1 MINYKWGGDMS
12 KTKKILVGIFGVI
25 CMLFVGFTLTACG
38 EGKPQNDNKV
48 YSITYEEGDYYSFTS
63 RTIKQTAGEIAT
75 FKLEN
80 EPFIQIDKVYANE
93 IECVKGEDGEYTFTM
108 PQEDVLVT
116 VTYID
121 APEILEAK
129 YGMTWSV
136 APSTITKAKDGDS
149 SFIARQSF
157 RVDFGEQG
165 IYHKINAEGYL
176 SEVEIISTNESVIP
190 LSAIS
195 GVNSTDDSVIY
206 ECYFSIDLT
215 QVSVGETTLVVVEKE
230 YDRIISKTV
239 NVVPY
244 GEATPN
250 DLWEVSVTVDLSDIE
265 HTEYKDKNFRIFF
278 SDESEEYVYGS
289 IYSATQI
296 EDFTWADLKDG
307 KLTFTFDYNPDHKF
321 TVDVAY
327 EYYVDRFKEFR
338 YNNFTVVRGAE
349 EDGEVIFDF
358 NGDNVEVSFDTSN
371 LAEEI
376 V

>member
-116 VTYID
+116 VTYTD

-129 YGMTWSV
+129 YGMTWAV

-165 IYHKINAEGYL
+165 IYHKN
-176 SEVEIISTNESVIP
+176 
-190 LSAIS
+190 
-195 GVNSTDDSVIY
+195 
-206 ECYFSIDLT
+206 
-215 QVSVGETTLVVVEKE
+215 
-230 YDRIISKTV
+230 
-239 NVVPY
+239 
-244 GEATPN
+244 
-250 DLWEVSVTVDLSDIE
+250 
-265 HTEYKDKNFRIFF
+265 
-278 SDESEEYVYGS
+278 
-289 IYSATQI
+289 
-296 EDFTWADLKDG
+296 
-307 KLTFTFDYNPDHKF
+307 
-321 TVDVAY
+321 
-327 EYYVDRFKEFR
+327 
-338 YNNFTVVRGAE
+338 
-349 EDGEVIFDF
+349 
-358 NGDNVEVSFDTSN
+358 
-371 LAEEI
+371 
-376 V
+376 

>member
-1 MINYKWGGDMS
+1 MS

-63 RTIKQTAGEIAT
+63 RTTKQTAGEIAT

-116 VTYID
+116 VTYTD
-121 APEILEAK
+121 APEILEAQ
-129 YGMTWSV
+129 YGMTWAV
-136 APSTITKAKDGDS
+136 APSTITTAKDGDS
-149 SFIARQSF
+149 SFIANQNF

-215 QVSVGETTLVVVEKE
+215 QVSAGETTLVVVEKE
-230 YDRIISKTV
+230 HDRIISKTV

-289 IYSATQI
+289 IYSATQF
-296 EDFTWADLKDG
+296 EDFTWEDLKDEEI
-307 KLTFTFDYNPDHKF
+307 TFTFDYNPDHKF

-349 EDGEVIFDF
+349 EDGEVTFDF
-358 NGDNVEVSFDTSN
+358 NGDNTEVSFDTSN